1 MNAGVME
8 GLVGAN
14 SNIKILNVPMRVYHE
29 AEREGNLEKME
40 RAMGYAADFA
50 GRATAY
56 KDMAE
61 EELKK
66 EMEENR
72 EKEKLEQE
80 KAIEKQQ
87 EEAREFQNSLE
98 NGDAA
103 HVEISEDGKVS
114 LEQSGNAES
123 APKIEPT
130 QTKSYNETGEAVS
143 VETAAPVSISVTV

>member
-14 SNIKILNVPMRVYHE
+14 SNMKILNVPMRVYHE
-29 AEREGNLEKME
+29 AERKGDTAKME

-80 KAIEKQQ
+80 KAIEKQR
-87 EEAREFQNSLE
+87 EETKEFQNSLE
-98 NGDAA
+98 SGNTV

-114 LEQSGNAES
+114 LEQSGHAENV
-123 APKIEPT
+123 PQMEPT
-130 QTKSYNETGEAVS
+130 QTKTYNETGEAVS
-143 VETAAPVSISVTV
+143 VETATVPFSVTV

>member
-14 SNIKILNVPMRVYHE
+14 SNMKILNVPMRVYHE
-29 AEREGNLEKME
+29 AERKGDTAKME

-66 EMEENR
+66 EIGRFGESYGIDAEKMIEMFQEEDKSALEEDMLVR
-72 EKEKLEQE
+72 AALKLIEESANEVE
-80 KAIEKQQ
+80 KAE
-87 EEAREFQNSLE
+87 
-98 NGDAA
+98 
-103 HVEISEDGKVS
+103 
-114 LEQSGNAES
+114 
-123 APKIEPT
+123 
-130 QTKSYNETGEAVS
+130 
-143 VETAAPVSISVTV
+143 